1 MENNPTLMSLFS
13 FFFFRLM
20 RETCTGP
27 DVKKRKEKLQT
38 KQTGARKRGMK
49 IKHKLFLLLYLFKK
63 AVGHFVVVFSRR
75 CIVRRYS
82 REDTSASAFKHE

>member
-1 MENNPTLMSLFS
+1 
-13 FFFFRLM
+13 M

-63 AVGHFVVVFSRR
+63 AVGHFVVVFFEKM
-75 CIVRRYS
+75 YS
-82 REDTSASAFKHE
+82 APLFERGYKCVSFQA

>member
-1 MENNPTLMSLFS
+1 
-13 FFFFRLM
+13 M